1 MSQYFRHCVFRRLR
15 DSRGATLLE
24 AAIVTPL
31 LLIFT
36 FGIMDFA
43 LLLWVWLALQNGASL
58 ATRQSITANPTPASI
73 RAAMRDA
80 TPALTLDDGAFT
92 FSHISPGGAVWV
104 AGVGGPNDIGKVT
117 VRYTWTLVTPV
128 VSPFFSGGKVNFVV
142 ESAMKNENWNP

>member
-1 MSQYFRHCVFRRLR
+1 M
-15 DSRGATLLE
+15 LE

-31 LLIFT
+31 MLIFT

-58 ATRQSITANPTPASI
+58 ATRQSITANPTAASI

-80 TPALTLDDGAFT
+80 TPSLTLDDGAFT

-104 AGVGGPNDIGKVT
+104 DGVGGPNDIGKVT
-117 VRYTWTLVTPV
+117 VRYTWNLVTPV